1 MKEVKTP
8 KKPLLYY
15 YIVALLVLLLF
26 NFFAMPLLARQQVE
40 EVDYGT
46 FMTMTENKE
55 IGEVEIESNQIIFT
69 NKDGSKIYKTGV
81 LDDPELVD
89 RLHASGAEFA
99 SEIVEQMSPF
109 LSILGWVLPL
119 ILFIAI
125 GQFMAKKL
133 TDKAGGG
140 AGSMMFGMGKSNA
153 KIYVQSTQGIRF
165 ADVAG
170 EDEAKENLQEIV
182 NYLHDPSK
190 YEEIG
195 ASMPKG
201 ILLVGPPGTG
211 KTMLAKAV
219 AGESNV
225 PFFSISGSEFVEMFV
240 GMGASKVRDLFNQAK
255 ENLQEVVNY
264 LHDPT
269 KYQEIGASMPK
280 GILLVGPPGTGKT
293 MLAKAVAGES
303 NVPFF
308 SISGSEFVEMFV
320 GMGASKVRD
329 LFNQAKEKAPCIVFI
344 DEIDAIGQKRSG
356 GQYGGNDEREQTLN
370 QLLTEMDGFAD
381 NTGVIILAATNR
393 PESLDPALTRPG
405 RFDRRVPVE
414 LPDLKGR
421 EDILKV
427 HAKKVKL
434 AENVDFNVVARMASG
449 ASGAELANIV
459 NEAALR
465 AVRDGRKLVTQSDLE
480 ESIEV
485 VIAGYQKKNAIMTDH
500 EKKIVA
506 YHEIGHALVAARQ
519 TNSAPVQKI
528 TIIPR
533 TSGALGYTMQVEE
546 GNHYLMN
553 KEELENKIATLTG
566 GRAAEEIV
574 FHSITTG
581 ASNDI
586 EQATKLARAMLTRY
600 GMSDEFGMVAL
611 ETVQNQYLGGDTS
624 LACAAGTQEKIDQL
638 VVDLVRRQHEKA
650 VQLLTN
656 DREKLDQLAQYL
668 YEKETITGEEF
679 MKILNG

>member
-1 MKEVKTP
+1 MKEVKPP
-8 KKPLLYY
+8 KKPLMYY
-15 YIVALLVLLLF
+15 YSIALMVLLLF
-26 NFFAMPLLARQQVE
+26 NFIAVPWMAERQVK

-46 FMTMTENKE
+46 FMTMTEEKNIK
-55 IGEVEIESNQIIFT
+55 EVEIETNQIVFT
-69 NKDGSKIYKTGV
+69 DNDGNYYKTGRM
-81 LDDPELVD
+81 DDDGLVE

-109 LSILGWVLPL
+109 LSILCWVLPL
-119 ILFIAI
+119 IIFIAI

-170 EDEAKENLQEIV
+170 EDEAKENLQEVV

-225 PFFSISGSEFVEMFV
+225 PFFSMSGSEFVEMFV
-240 GMGASKVRDLFNQAK
+240 GMGASKVRDLFKQA
-255 ENLQEVVNY
+255 
-264 LHDPT
+264 
-269 KYQEIGASMPK
+269 G
-280 GILLVGPPGTGKT
+280 
-293 MLAKAVAGES
+293 
-303 NVPFF
+303 
-308 SISGSEFVEMFV
+308 
-320 GMGASKVRD
+320 
-329 LFNQAKEKAPCIVFI
+329 EKAPCIVFI
-344 DEIDAIGQKRSG
+344 DEIDTIGKKRDG
-356 GQYGGNDEREQTLN
+356 GSNLGGNDEREQTLN
-370 QLLTEMDGFAD
+370 QLLTEMDGFDA
-381 NTGVIILAATNR
+381 TKGVVILAATNR

-421 EDILKV
+421 ESILRL

-434 AENVDFNVVARMASG
+434 GPDCDFGVVARMTPG

-459 NEAALR
+459 NEAALC
-465 AVRDGRKLVTQSDLE
+465 AVRHHRKAVTQFDLQE
-480 ESIEV
+480 AVDTIL
-485 VIAGYQKKNAIMTDH
+485 AGAQKKNKILNNK
-500 EKKIVA
+500 EKCIVS
-506 YHEIGHALVAARQ
+506 YHEVGHALVAALQ

-528 TIIPR
+528 TIVPR
-533 TSGALGYTMQVEE
+533 TSGALGFTMQVED
-546 GNHYLMN
+546 GDHTLMT
-553 KEELENKIATLTG
+553 KEEILNKIATLTG
-566 GRAAEEIV
+566 GRAAEELI

-586 EQATKLARAMLTRY
+586 EQATKLARALVTRY
-600 GMSDEFGMVAL
+600 GMTEDFDMVAL
-611 ETVQNQYLGGDTS
+611 ETVNNAYLGGDAS
-624 LACAAGTQEKIDQL
+624 LACSEQTAAQVDAK
-638 VVDLVRRQHEKA
+638 VVEIVQAEHKKA
-650 VQLLTN
+650 YQLLADN
-656 DREKLDQLAQYL
+656 KRKLDEIAQYL
-668 YEKETITGEEF
+668 YEKETISGEEF
-679 MKILNG
+679 MRILNAQPQLPAGPSADSTNQAQ